1 MQLEFRPSAAFEK
14 QFVNSFK
21 SIGYNTPYSPK
32 FLILILSL
40 DDKFQAA
47 NVTLDQQQI
56 NKKIFQNNC
65 SYTNNTKTK
74 IFIGQNLMIKNSD
87 GLSNN

>member
-21 SIGYNTPYSPK
+21 SSGYNTPYSLK

-40 DDKFQAA
+40 DDKFLTA
-47 NVTLDQQQI
+47 NITLDQQQI
-56 NKKIFQNNC
+56 NKKYFRTIAATQIILKQKY
-65 SYTNNTKTK
+65 SLAKT
-74 IFIGQNLMIKNSD
+74 
-87 GLSNN
+87 